1 MSGIRAW
8 LVTWEWADDAAA
20 MVDKVVAVLP
30 EEWPA
35 DRVADVVTLLY
46 AQSTAT
52 VGELVGYAADPAEN
66 PYRAQVEEINGAP
79 YVSCGPHPYLTA
91 ERVVEL
97 EVAKDSASGR
107 EVVTWARM
115 EADGATAGRRHT
127 FHREVD
133 GPPSSKAVR
142 DRGRGGAKSGSGRR
156 AGK

>member
-30 EEWPA
+30 EDWPV
-35 DRVADVVTLLY
+35 DRVADVVTLLH
-46 AQSTAT
+46 AQSTST
-52 VGELVGYAADPAEN
+52 VGELVGYAADPAET

-79 YVSCGPHPYLTA
+79 YVSCGPHPFLTA

-97 EVAKDSASGR
+97 EVKKDSASGR

-115 EADGATAGRRHT
+115 EADCVTAGRRHT
-127 FHREVD
+127 FRRDVD
-133 GPPSSKAVR
+133 GPPTSKGIR
-142 DRGRGGAKSGSGRR
+142 DRGRAGTKRGSKRRDGG
-156 AGK
+156 